1 MRARVDLELA
11 DMRRRDFLALASLA
25 PAIRPALASF
35 SRQQVDSRVDDIAAL
50 VLAKMAEYRVP
61 GVAFGLHLDNRT
73 ALRGFGVTNVDDPQP
88 ITADTI
94 FTIASISKTFTA
106 TAMMKLAD
114 QGKLAIDAPVQKYL
128 PDFRVQDDAASRDVT
143 IAHLLTHTP
152 GWEGQLSTEDRGID
166 ALAHF
171 ATTIMRDL
179 PQLAPPGAVWS
190 YNNAGFSLAGRV
202 IEVVSGRNIHDALRE
217 LVFAPLGLSRTFTRL
232 PDAITYRLSLG
243 HREQAGRTQVLRP
256 FQTTSGTTAGGVMT
270 SLTDLMQYARFHLMA
285 DALSGGS
292 PYLTRDVLD
301 GMQTPRLQKNST
313 DDEMGIA
320 WHLRRLN
327 GVRTA
332 AHGGTLNGHCLLVE
346 LVPSRNLAFA
356 VLTNHADGWRLIQ
369 DVEQAVLKQYAG
381 IGLAPNQP
389 IGHRGVNEAMSFHSK
404 PIAAQPPLDE
414 YVGTYARPPL
424 GTVQVRQASD
434 GLVVSMGNSANGTTI
449 TFYGKDVAFA
459 TAGSYVGS
467 PFEFVRAPD
476 GAVGWIRVNGRI
488 ARRDRPSVHQVALQ

>member
-1 MRARVDLELA
+1 
-11 DMRRRDFLALASLA
+11 MRRRDFLALASLT

-35 SRQQVDSRVDDIAAL
+35 SRQQADARVDEIAAL
-50 VLAKMAEYRVP
+50 VLAKMAEYHVP
-61 GVAFGLHLDNRT
+61 GVAFGLHVNNQT
-73 ALRGFGVTNVDDPQP
+73 TLRGFGVTDVDDPRP
-88 ITADTI
+88 ITENTV
-94 FTIASISKTFTA
+94 FTIASISKTVTA
-106 TAMMKLAD
+106 TAMMKLVD

-152 GWEGQLSTEDRGID
+152 GWEGQLSTEDRGVD

-232 PDAITYRLSLG
+232 PDAITYRMSLG
-243 HREQAGRTQVLRP
+243 HREQAGKTQVLRP

-270 SLTDLMQYARFHLMA
+270 TITDLMRYARFHLMA
-285 DALSGGS
+285 DADSGGK
-292 PYLTRDVLD
+292 PWLTREALD
-301 GMQTPRLQKNST
+301 SMKTPRLKKNST

-327 GVRTA
+327 GVQTA
-332 AHGGTLNGHCLLVE
+332 AHGGTLNGHCLLVQ

-356 VLTNHADGWRLIQ
+356 ILTNHTDGWRLIQ
-369 DVEQAVLKQYAG
+369 DVEQAVLRQYAG
-381 IGLAPNQP
+381 IGLAPNQA

-404 PIAAQPPLDE
+404 PLATQPSLAE
-414 YVGTYARPPL
+414 YVGTYRHPPL
-424 GTVQVRQASD
+424 GNIQVREENGA
-434 GLVVSMGNSANGTTI
+434 LIVGNANGTTL
-449 TFYGKDVAFA
+449 TFYGKDIAYA

-467 PFEFVRAPD
+467 PFEFVRAPE
-476 GAVGWIRVNGRI
+476 GAIGWIRVNGRI
-488 ARRDRPSVHQVALQ
+488 ARKDR